1 MSHVQISLENLAPG
15 KPMKVS
21 LEGND
26 VCVAR
31 IGDEIFAV
39 ADTCTHSEASLSEG
53 EINGQKIECWLHGA
67 EFDLR
72 TGEALTPP
80 ATEALETFV
89 VHREGDTVTISKKS

>member
-80 ATEALETFV
+80 ATEALETFA